1 MHEKNIAL
9 LCDEADR
16 LLQLNINLL
25 RQMID
30 EPDVLSD
37 AKNENGQLF
46 DKQKALKRIE
56 ELEGEQIKTTRRE
69 MVLAVVG
76 TMKAG
81 KSTTINAIVGQE
93 ILPNRNRPMTS
104 VPTLIRHVPGKTEP
118 VLFLKHIQ
126 PVRNLLITLQEKL
139 ATPEGQQVAQPLQQ
153 TGDTRELLKI
163 LADDAW
169 LKNEYHG
176 EDEIFT
182 GLASLNDLVRLAAAM
197 GIEFPFDEY
206 AEVQKLPVIDVAFS
220 HLVGMDACQ
229 GTLTLLDTPGPNE
242 AGQPQME
249 VMMRDQ
255 LQKASAVLAV
265 MDYTQM
271 NSKADE
277 EVRKEL
283 NAIADVSAG
292 RLFVLV
298 NKFDEKDR
306 NGDGAD
312 AVRQKVPAML
322 NSDVLPASRV
332 YPGSSRQA
340 YLANRALH
348 ELRKTGALPADEA
361 WVDDFVREAFGRMKK
376 EHICKDSELATEGA
390 TELWE
395 GSLIDKLITEVI
407 QSSHSRA
414 AALAVDSAAAK
425 LMQNAENVSEY
436 LSLRHQG
443 LQQSIQSLQVHI
455 TSLLTDIQEIEKCQ
469 NQVTGDVK
477 IAMDDIN
484 TKTRELLT
492 GVSTSLEEELNAYF
506 RSGKRREQQML
517 EEEDAEQRISQ
528 QGILGKIREQFGVSA
543 PGHHSWKRDVDP
555 DSPEIKFSDRREAL
569 ELMMQI
575 ESTVTSLHREAEAQ
589 FRPELEKIVR
599 GIETS
604 FRGTAL
610 YATENIAGR
619 INARLEDEG
628 FTVKI
633 TFPAVSQ
640 LQSRIAVKTSL
651 SALMEERTETVTRR
665 RRQSGF
671 WGKICG
677 AFGTSDWGWE
687 TYKENVS
694 RSVIN
699 INTVRKEVMSLTRA
713 YFGELQTSIEQN
725 INQPVR
731 QEIDAFF
738 CTFREKVEQLRNT
751 LIQSSEDHKRDQQ
764 AQELLTGR
772 LQALNERV
780 PELITDSKALREEL
794 EAML

>member
-25 RQMID
+25 RQMVE

-37 AKNENGQLF
+37 SKNEKRLLF

-56 ELEGEQIKTTRRE
+56 ELEGEQIKTARRE

-118 VLFLKHIQ
+118 VLHLEHIQ

-139 ATPEGQQVAQPLQQ
+139 ATPAGQQVAQTLQQ
-153 TGDTRELLKI
+153 TGDTRELLDI
-163 LADDAW
+163 LTDDGW

-176 EDEIFT
+176 EEEIFT

-197 GIEFPFDEY
+197 GSEFPFDEY
-206 AEVQKLPVIDVAFS
+206 AEVQKLPVIDVEFS
-220 HLVGMDACQ
+220 HLVGMDECQ

-283 NAIADVSAG
+283 NAIADVSVG

-312 AVRQKVPAML
+312 AVCQKVPAML

-348 ELRKTGALPADEA
+348 ELRKNGTLPVDEA

-376 EHICKDSELATEGA
+376 DYVCKDSELATEGA
-390 TELWE
+390 TDLWE
-395 GSLIDKLITEVI
+395 GSLIDQLITEVI
-407 QSSHSRA
+407 LSSHSRA

-425 LMQNAENVSEY
+425 LMQNAENISEY

-443 LQQSIQSLQVHI
+443 LMQSIQSLQAHI
-455 TSLLTDIQEIEKCQ
+455 TSLLEDIREIADCQE
-469 NQVTGDVK
+469 QVTADVRM
-477 IAMDDIN
+477 AMEEIDAR
-484 TKTRELLT
+484 TRELLT
-492 GVSTSLEEELNAYF
+492 GVCTSLEEELNDYF
-506 RSGKRREQQML
+506 RSGKRKEQQML
-517 EEEDAEQRISQ
+517 EEENSAQP
-528 QGILGKIREQFGVSA
+528 RERNAFAFFLDIFGT
-543 PGHHSWKRDVDP
+543 GNQHDRMRDFDP

-569 ELMMQI
+569 ELMTQI

-589 FRPELEKIVR
+589 FRPELEKIVS
-599 GIETS
+599 GIETG

-619 INARLEDEG
+619 INTRLEDEG

-633 TFPAVSQ
+633 SFPAVSQ
-640 LQSRIAVKTSL
+640 LQTRLAVKTNL

-665 RRQSGF
+665 RRQSGL

-687 TYKENVS
+687 TYKEDVS
-694 RSVIN
+694 RSIIN

-713 YFGELQTSIEQN
+713 YFGELQASIEQD

-738 CTFREKVEQLRNT
+738 CAFREKVEQLRNT

-764 AQELLTGR
+764 AQERLTRR

-794 EAML
+794 ETML

>member
-1 MHEKNIAL
+1 L
-9 LCDEADR
+9 D
-16 LLQLNINLL
+16 
-25 RQMID
+25 
-30 EPDVLSD
+30 
-37 AKNENGQLF
+37 
-46 DKQKALKRIE
+46 
-56 ELEGEQIKTTRRE
+56 
-69 MVLAVVG
+69 
-76 TMKAG
+76 
-81 KSTTINAIVGQE
+81 
-93 ILPNRNRPMTS
+93 ILT
-104 VPTLIRHVPGKTEP
+104 
-118 VLFLKHIQ
+118 
-126 PVRNLLITLQEKL
+126 
-139 ATPEGQQVAQPLQQ
+139 
-153 TGDTRELLKI
+153 
-163 LADDAW
+163 DDGW

-176 EDEIFT
+176 EEEIFT

-197 GIEFPFDEY
+197 GSDFPFDEY
-206 AEVQKLPVIDVAFS
+206 AEVQKLPVIDVEFS

-277 EVRKEL
+277 DVRKEL

-348 ELRKTGALPADEA
+348 ELRKNGTLPVDEA

-376 EHICKDSELATEGA
+376 DYVCKDSELATEGA
-390 TELWE
+390 TDLWE
-395 GSLIDKLITEVI
+395 GSLIDQLITEVI

-443 LQQSIQSLQVHI
+443 LQQSIQSLQAHI
-455 TSLLTDIQEIEKCQ
+455 TSLLADIQEIEECQ
-469 NQVTGDVK
+469 NQVTGDVRM
-477 IAMDDIN
+477 AMEDIN
-484 TKTRELLT
+484 TKTGELLT
-492 GVSTSLEEELNAYF
+492 KVCASLEEELNDYF
-506 RSGKRREQQML
+506 RSGKRKEQQML
-517 EEEDAEQRISQ
+517 EEENSAQP
-528 QGILGKIREQFGVSA
+528 RERNAFAFFHDIFGT
-543 PGHHSWKRDVDP
+543 GNQHDRMRDFDP
-555 DSPEIKFSDRREAL
+555 DSPEIKFSDRRAAL
-569 ELMMQI
+569 ELMTQI

-599 GIETS
+599 GIETG

-610 YATENIAGR
+610 YATEKIAGR

-633 TFPAVSQ
+633 SFPAVSQ
-640 LQSRIAVKTSL
+640 LQTRLAVQTNL

-665 RRQSGF
+665 RRQDGV
-671 WGKICG
+671 WGTLCRW
-677 AFGTSDWGWE
+677 ANTSDWGW
-687 TYKENVS
+687 KEYSVDVS

-699 INTVRKEVMSLTRA
+699 MNKVRKEVMSLTRA
-713 YFGELQTSIEQN
+713 YFGELQASIEQN

-731 QEIDAFF
+731 QEIDDFF

-764 AQELLTGR
+764 AQEHLTER

-794 EAML
+794 ETML

>member
-25 RQMID
+25 RQMVD
-30 EPDVLSD
+30 EPDVLLD
-37 AKNENGQLF
+37 GKNENGLLF
-46 DKQKALKRIE
+46 DKRKALKRIE
-56 ELEGEQIKTTRRE
+56 ELEGEQIKTARRE

-81 KSTTINAIVGQE
+81 KSTTINAIVGKE

-118 VLFLKHIQ
+118 LLHLEHIQ
-126 PVRNLLITLQEKL
+126 PVCNLLITLKEKI
-139 ATPEGQQVAQPLQQ
+139 ATSEGQQVAQTLQQ
-153 TGDTRELLKI
+153 TGDTRELLDI
-163 LADDAW
+163 LADDSW

-176 EDEIFT
+176 EEEIFT
-182 GLASLNDLVRLAAAM
+182 GLESLNDLVRLAAAM
-197 GIEFPFDEY
+197 GSEFPFDEY
-206 AEVQKLPVIDVAFS
+206 AEVQKLPVIDVEFS
-220 HLVGMDACQ
+220 HLVGMDECQ

-265 MDYTQM
+265 MDYTQL

-322 NSDVLPASRV
+322 NSDVLHASRV

-348 ELRKTGALPADEA
+348 ELRKNGALPVDEA
-361 WVDDFVREAFGRMKK
+361 WVNDFVREAFGPMV
-376 EHICKDSELATEGA
+376 EEGDWKDSSKVNKKAEK
-390 TELWE
+390 LWNI
-395 GSLIDKLITEVI
+395 SLIDQLITEVI
-407 QSSHSRA
+407 LSSHSRA

-443 LQQSIQSLQVHI
+443 LQQSIQSLQAHI
-455 TSLLTDIQEIEKCQ
+455 TSLLADIQEIEECQ
-469 NQVTGDVK
+469 NQVTGDVRM
-477 IAMDDIN
+477 AMEDIN
-484 TKTRELLT
+484 TKTGELLT
-492 GVSTSLEEELNAYF
+492 KVCASLEEELNDYF
-506 RSGKRREQQML
+506 RSGKRKEQQML
-517 EEEDAEQRISQ
+517 EEENSAQP
-528 QGILGKIREQFGVSA
+528 RERNAFAFFHDIFGT
-543 PGHHSWKRDVDP
+543 GNQHDRMRDFDP
-555 DSPEIKFSDRREAL
+555 DSPEIKFSDRRAAL
-569 ELMMQI
+569 ELMTQI

-599 GIETS
+599 GIETG

-610 YATENIAGR
+610 YATEKIAGR

-633 TFPAVSQ
+633 SFPAVSQ
-640 LQSRIAVKTSL
+640 LQTRLAVKTNL

-665 RRQSGF
+665 RRQEGV
-671 WGKICG
+671 WGTLCRW
-677 AFGTSDWGWE
+677 ANTSDWGW
-687 TYKENVS
+687 KEYSVDVS

-699 INTVRKEVMSLTRA
+699 MNKVRKEVMSLTRA
-713 YFGELQTSIEQN
+713 YFGVLQASIEQN

-731 QEIDAFF
+731 QEIDDFF

-764 AQELLTGR
+764 AQEQLTER

-794 EAML
+794 ETLL

>member
-1 MHEKNIAL
+1 MHEKNITL

-25 RQMID
+25 RQMVD

-37 AKNENGQLF
+37 SKNENRLLF

-56 ELEGEQIKTTRRE
+56 ELEGEQIKTARRE

-118 VLFLKHIQ
+118 VLHLEHIQ
-126 PVRNLLITLQEKL
+126 PVRNLLSTLQQKL
-139 ATPEGQQVAQPLQQ
+139 DTPAGQQVAQTLQQ
-153 TGDTRELLKI
+153 TGDTCELLDI
-163 LADDAW
+163 LANDGW

-176 EDEIFT
+176 EEEIFT

-197 GIEFPFDEY
+197 GSEFPFDEY
-206 AEVQKLPVIDVAFS
+206 AEVQKLPVIDVEFS
-220 HLVGMDACQ
+220 HLVWMDACQ

-277 EVRKEL
+277 DVRKEL

-348 ELRKTGALPADEA
+348 ELRKNGTLPVDEA

-376 EHICKDSELATEGA
+376 EYVCKDSEMATEGA
-390 TELWE
+390 TDLWE
-395 GSLIDKLITEVI
+395 GSLIDQLITEVI

-443 LQQSIQSLQVHI
+443 LQQSIQSLQSHI
-455 TSLLTDIQEIEKCQ
+455 TSLLADIREIADCQE
-469 NQVTGDVK
+469 QVTADVRM
-477 IAMDDIN
+477 AMEEIDAR
-484 TKTRELLT
+484 TRELLT
-492 GVSTSLEEELNAYF
+492 GVCTSLEEELNDYF
-506 RSGKRREQQML
+506 RSGKRKEQQML
-517 EEEDAEQRISQ
+517 EEENSAQP
-528 QGILGKIREQFGVSA
+528 RERNAFAFFHDIFGT
-543 PGHHSWKRDVDP
+543 GNQHDRMRDFDP

-569 ELMMQI
+569 ELMTQI

-599 GIETS
+599 GIETG

-633 TFPAVSQ
+633 SFPAVSQ
-640 LQSRIAVKTSL
+640 LQTRLAVKTNL

-665 RRQSGF
+665 CRQDGV
-671 WGKICG
+671 WGTLCRW
-677 AFGTSDWGWE
+677 ANTSDWGW
-687 TYKENVS
+687 KEYSVDVN

-699 INTVRKEVMSLTRA
+699 INKVREEVMSLTRA
-713 YFGELQTSIEQN
+713 YFGELQASIEQD

-764 AQELLTGR
+764 AQERLTGR

-794 EAML
+794 ETML

>member
-25 RQMID
+25 RQMVD
-30 EPDVLSD
+30 EPDVLLD
-37 AKNENGQLF
+37 GKNENGQLF

-56 ELEGEQIKTTRRE
+56 ELEGEQIKTARRE

-118 VLFLKHIQ
+118 VLHLEHIQ
-126 PVRNLLITLQEKL
+126 PVRNLLIRLQEKL
-139 ATPEGQQVAQPLQQ
+139 ATPTGQQVVQPLQQ
-153 TGDTRELLKI
+153 TGDTRELLDI
-163 LADDAW
+163 LADDVW
-169 LKNEYHG
+169 LQNEYHG

-197 GIEFPFDEY
+197 GTEFPFDEY
-206 AEVQKLPVIDVAFS
+206 AEVQKLPVIDVEFS

-265 MDYTQM
+265 MDYTQL

-283 NAIADVSAG
+283 NAIADISAG

-306 NGDGAD
+306 NSDGAD
-312 AVRQKVPAML
+312 AVRQKVSAML

-348 ELRKTGALPADEA
+348 ELRKNGALPVDEA
-361 WVDDFVREAFGRMKK
+361 WVDDFIREAFGPMV
-376 EHICKDSELATEGA
+376 EEGDWKDSTKVNKKAEK
-390 TELWE
+390 LWNI
-395 GSLIDKLITEVI
+395 SLIDQLITEVI

-443 LQQSIQSLQVHI
+443 LQQSIQSLQAHI
-455 TSLLTDIQEIEKCQ
+455 TSLLADIQEIEECQ
-469 NQVTGDVK
+469 NQVTGDVRM
-477 IAMDDIN
+477 AMEDIN
-484 TKTRELLT
+484 TKTGELLT
-492 GVSTSLEEELNAYF
+492 KVCASLEEELNDYF
-506 RSGKRREQQML
+506 RSGKRKEQQML
-517 EEEDAEQRISQ
+517 EEENSAQP
-528 QGILGKIREQFGVSA
+528 RERNAFAFFHDIFGT
-543 PGHHSWKRDVDP
+543 GNQHDRMRDFDP
-555 DSPEIKFSDRREAL
+555 DSPEIKFSDRRAAL
-569 ELMMQI
+569 ELMTQI

-589 FRPELEKIVR
+589 FRPELEKIVS
-599 GIETS
+599 GIETG

-633 TFPAVSQ
+633 SFPAVSQ
-640 LQSRIAVKTSL
+640 LQTRLAVKINL

-665 RRQSGF
+665 RRQDGV
-671 WGKICG
+671 WGTLCRW
-677 AFGTSDWGWE
+677 ANTSDWGW
-687 TYKENVS
+687 KEYSVDVS

-699 INTVRKEVMSLTRA
+699 MNKVRKEVMSLTRA
-713 YFGELQTSIEQN
+713 YFGELQASIEQN

-731 QEIDAFF
+731 QEIDDFF

-764 AQELLTGR
+764 AQEHLTER

-794 EAML
+794 ETLL

>member
-25 RQMID
+25 RQMVD

-37 AKNENGQLF
+37 SKNENRLLF

-56 ELEGEQIKTTRRE
+56 ELEGEQIKTARRE

-118 VLFLKHIQ
+118 VLHLEHIQ
-126 PVRNLLITLQEKL
+126 PVRNLLSTLKQKL
-139 ATPEGQQVAQPLQQ
+139 DTPAGQQVAQTLQQ
-153 TGDTRELLKI
+153 TGDTCELLDI
-163 LADDAW
+163 LANDGW

-176 EDEIFT
+176 EEEIFT

-197 GIEFPFDEY
+197 GSEFPFDEY
-206 AEVQKLPVIDVAFS
+206 AEVQKLPVIDVEFS
-220 HLVGMDACQ
+220 HLVGMDPCQ

-277 EVRKEL
+277 DVRKEL

-348 ELRKTGALPADEA
+348 ELRKNRTLPVDEA

-376 EHICKDSELATEGA
+376 EYVCKDSEMATEGA
-390 TELWE
+390 TDLWE
-395 GSLIDKLITEVI
+395 GSLIDQLITEVI

-443 LQQSIQSLQVHI
+443 LQQSIQSLQSHI
-455 TSLLTDIQEIEKCQ
+455 TSLLADIREIADCQE
-469 NQVTGDVK
+469 QVTADVRM
-477 IAMDDIN
+477 AMEEIDAR
-484 TKTRELLT
+484 TRELLT
-492 GVSTSLEEELNAYF
+492 GVCTSLEEELNDYF
-506 RSGKRREQQML
+506 RSGKRKEQQML
-517 EEEDAEQRISQ
+517 EEENSAQP
-528 QGILGKIREQFGVSA
+528 RERNAFAFFHDIFGT
-543 PGHHSWKRDVDP
+543 GNQHDRMRDFDP

-569 ELMMQI
+569 ELMTQI

-589 FRPELEKIVR
+589 FRPELEKIVK
-599 GIETS
+599 GIETG

-610 YATENIAGR
+610 YAAEKIAGR

-633 TFPAVSQ
+633 TFPVVSQ
-640 LQSRIAVKTSL
+640 LQTRLAMKTNL
-651 SALMEERTETVTRR
+651 STLLEERPEKITRH
-665 RRQSGF
+665 RRQSGL
-671 WGKICG
+671 WGKVCG
-677 AFGTSDWGWE
+677 WLGTSDWGWE
-687 TYKENVS
+687 EYVDIVH

-699 INTVRKEVMSLTRA
+699 MNTVREEVMSLTRA

-738 CTFREKVEQLRNT
+738 CAFREKVEQLRNT

-764 AQELLTGR
+764 AQERLTGR

-780 PELITDSKALREEL
+780 PELITDSKALKEEL
-794 EAML
+794 ETLL

>member
-1 MHEKNIAL
+1 
-9 LCDEADR
+9 
-16 LLQLNINLL
+16 
-25 RQMID
+25 
-30 EPDVLSD
+30 
-37 AKNENGQLF
+37 
-46 DKQKALKRIE
+46 
-56 ELEGEQIKTTRRE
+56 
-69 MVLAVVG
+69 
-76 TMKAG
+76 
-81 KSTTINAIVGQE
+81 
-93 ILPNRNRPMTS
+93 
-104 VPTLIRHVPGKTEP
+104 
-118 VLFLKHIQ
+118 
-126 PVRNLLITLQEKL
+126 
-139 ATPEGQQVAQPLQQ
+139 
-153 TGDTRELLKI
+153 
-163 LADDAW
+163 
-169 LKNEYHG
+169 
-176 EDEIFT
+176 
-182 GLASLNDLVRLAAAM
+182 
-197 GIEFPFDEY
+197 
-206 AEVQKLPVIDVAFS
+206 
-220 HLVGMDACQ
+220 
-229 GTLTLLDTPGPNE
+229 E

-277 EVRKEL
+277 DVRKEL

-348 ELRKTGALPADEA
+348 ELRKNGTLPVDEA

-376 EHICKDSELATEGA
+376 DYVCKDSELATEGA
-390 TELWE
+390 TDLWE
-395 GSLIDKLITEVI
+395 GSLIDQLITEVI

-443 LQQSIQSLQVHI
+443 LQQSIQSLQAHI
-455 TSLLTDIQEIEKCQ
+455 TSLLADIQEIEECQ
-469 NQVTGDVK
+469 NQVTGDVRM
-477 IAMDDIN
+477 AMEDIN
-484 TKTRELLT
+484 TKTGELLT
-492 GVSTSLEEELNAYF
+492 KVCASLEEELNDYF
-506 RSGKRREQQML
+506 RSGKRKEQQML
-517 EEEDAEQRISQ
+517 EEENSAQP
-528 QGILGKIREQFGVSA
+528 RERNAFAFFHDIFGT
-543 PGHHSWKRDVDP
+543 GNQHDRMRDFDP
-555 DSPEIKFSDRREAL
+555 DSPEIKFSDRRAAL
-569 ELMMQI
+569 ELMTQI

-599 GIETS
+599 GIETG

-610 YATENIAGR
+610 YATEKIAGR

-633 TFPAVSQ
+633 SFPAVSQ
-640 LQSRIAVKTSL
+640 LQTRLAVQTNL

-665 RRQSGF
+665 RRQDGV
-671 WGKICG
+671 WGTLCRW
-677 AFGTSDWGWE
+677 ANTSDWGW
-687 TYKENVS
+687 KEYSVDVS

-699 INTVRKEVMSLTRA
+699 MNKVRKEVMSLTRA
-713 YFGELQTSIEQN
+713 YFGELQASIEQN

-731 QEIDAFF
+731 QEIDDFF

-764 AQELLTGR
+764 AQEHLTER

-780 PELITDSKALREEL
+780 PELITDSKA
-794 EAML
+794 

>member
-1 MHEKNIAL
+1 
-9 LCDEADR
+9 
-16 LLQLNINLL
+16 
-25 RQMID
+25 
-30 EPDVLSD
+30 SD
-37 AKNENGQLF
+37 SKNEKRLLF

-56 ELEGEQIKTTRRE
+56 ELEGEQIKTARRE

-118 VLFLKHIQ
+118 VLHLEHIQ

-139 ATPEGQQVAQPLQQ
+139 ATPAGQQVAQTLQQ
-153 TGDTRELLKI
+153 TGDTRELLDI
-163 LADDAW
+163 LTDDGW

-176 EDEIFT
+176 EEEIFT

-197 GIEFPFDEY
+197 GSEFPFDEY
-206 AEVQKLPVIDVAFS
+206 AEVQKLPVIDVEFS
-220 HLVGMDACQ
+220 HLVGMDECQ

-283 NAIADVSAG
+283 NAIADVSVG

-312 AVRQKVPAML
+312 AVCQKVPAML

-348 ELRKTGALPADEA
+348 ELRKNGTLPVDEA

-376 EHICKDSELATEGA
+376 DYVCKDSELATEGA
-390 TELWE
+390 TDLWE
-395 GSLIDKLITEVI
+395 GSLIDQLITEVI
-407 QSSHSRA
+407 LSSHSRA

-425 LMQNAENVSEY
+425 LMQNAENISEY

-443 LQQSIQSLQVHI
+443 LMQSIQSLQAHI
-455 TSLLTDIQEIEKCQ
+455 TSLLEDIREIADCQE
-469 NQVTGDVK
+469 QVTADVRM
-477 IAMDDIN
+477 AMEEIDAR
-484 TKTRELLT
+484 TRELLT
-492 GVSTSLEEELNAYF
+492 GVCTSLEEELNDYF
-506 RSGKRREQQML
+506 RSGKRKEQQML
-517 EEEDAEQRISQ
+517 EEENSAQP
-528 QGILGKIREQFGVSA
+528 RERNAFAFFLDIFGT
-543 PGHHSWKRDVDP
+543 GNQHDRMRDFDP

-569 ELMMQI
+569 ELMTQI

-589 FRPELEKIVR
+589 FRPELEKIVS
-599 GIETS
+599 GIETG

-619 INARLEDEG
+619 INTRLEDEG

-633 TFPAVSQ
+633 SFPAVSQ
-640 LQSRIAVKTSL
+640 LQTRLAVKTNL

-665 RRQSGF
+665 RRQSGL

-687 TYKENVS
+687 TYKEDVS

-713 YFGELQTSIEQN
+713 YFGELQASIEQD

-738 CTFREKVEQLRNT
+738 CAFREKVEQLRNT

-764 AQELLTGR
+764 AQERLTRR

-794 EAML
+794 ETML

>member
-25 RQMID
+25 RQMVD

-37 AKNENGQLF
+37 SKNENGLLF

-56 ELEGEQIKTTRRE
+56 ELEGEQIKTARRE

-118 VLFLKHIQ
+118 VLHLEHTQ

-139 ATPEGQQVAQPLQQ
+139 ATPAGQQVAQTLQQ
-153 TGDTRELLKI
+153 TGDTRELLDI
-163 LADDAW
+163 LTDDGW

-176 EDEIFT
+176 EEEIFT

-197 GIEFPFDEY
+197 GSDFPFDEY
-206 AEVQKLPVIDVAFS
+206 AEVQKLPVIDVEFS

-277 EVRKEL
+277 DVRKEL

-348 ELRKTGALPADEA
+348 ELRKNGTLPVDEA

-376 EHICKDSELATEGA
+376 DYVCKDSELATEGA
-390 TELWE
+390 TDLWE
-395 GSLIDKLITEVI
+395 GSLIDQLITEVI

-443 LQQSIQSLQVHI
+443 LQQSIQSLQAHI
-455 TSLLTDIQEIEKCQ
+455 TSLLADIQEIEECQ
-469 NQVTGDVK
+469 NQVTGDVRM
-477 IAMDDIN
+477 AMEDIN
-484 TKTRELLT
+484 TKTGELLT
-492 GVSTSLEEELNAYF
+492 KVCASLEEVLNDYF
-506 RSGKRREQQML
+506 RSGKRKEQQML
-517 EEEDAEQRISQ
+517 EEENSAQP
-528 QGILGKIREQFGVSA
+528 RERNAFAFFHDIFGT
-543 PGHHSWKRDVDP
+543 GNQHDRMRDFDP
-555 DSPEIKFSDRREAL
+555 DSPEIKFSDRRAAL
-569 ELMMQI
+569 ELMTQI

-599 GIETS
+599 GIETG

-610 YATENIAGR
+610 YATEKIAGR

-633 TFPAVSQ
+633 SFPAVSQ
-640 LQSRIAVKTSL
+640 LQTRLAVQTNL

-665 RRQSGF
+665 RRQDGV
-671 WGKICG
+671 WGTLCRW
-677 AFGTSDWGWE
+677 ANTSDWGW
-687 TYKENVS
+687 KEYSVDVS

-699 INTVRKEVMSLTRA
+699 MNKVRKEVMSLTRA
-713 YFGELQTSIEQN
+713 YFGELQASIEQN

-731 QEIDAFF
+731 QEIDDFF

-764 AQELLTGR
+764 AQEHLTER

-794 EAML
+794 ETML

>member
-25 RQMID
+25 RQMVD
-30 EPDVLSD
+30 EPDVLLD
-37 AKNENGQLF
+37 GKNKNGQLF

-56 ELEGEQIKTTRRE
+56 ELEGEQIKTARRE

-76 TMKAG
+76 TMQAG

-118 VLFLKHIQ
+118 VLHLEHIQ
-126 PVRNLLITLQEKL
+126 PVRNLLIRLQEKL
-139 ATPEGQQVAQPLQQ
+139 ATPAGQQVVQTLQQ
-153 TGDTRELLKI
+153 TGDTRELLDI
-163 LADDAW
+163 LADDVW
-169 LKNEYHG
+169 LQNEYHG

-197 GIEFPFDEY
+197 GTEFPFDEY
-206 AEVQKLPVIDVAFS
+206 AEVQKLPVIDVEFS

-249 VMMRDQ
+249 VMMQDQ

-265 MDYTQM
+265 MDYTQL

-312 AVRQKVPAML
+312 AVRQKVSAML

-348 ELRKTGALPADEA
+348 ELRKNGALPVDEA
-361 WVDDFVREAFGRMKK
+361 WVDDFIREAFGPMV
-376 EHICKDSELATEGA
+376 EEGDWKDSTKVNKKAEK
-390 TELWE
+390 LWNI
-395 GSLIDKLITEVI
+395 SLIDQLITEVI

-443 LQQSIQSLQVHI
+443 LQQSIQSLQAHI
-455 TSLLTDIQEIEKCQ
+455 TSLLADIQEIEECQ
-469 NQVTGDVK
+469 NEVTGDVRM
-477 IAMDDIN
+477 AMEDIN
-484 TKTRELLT
+484 TKTGELLT
-492 GVSTSLEEELNAYF
+492 KVCASLEEELNDYF
-506 RSGKRREQQML
+506 RSGKRKEQQML
-517 EEEDAEQRISQ
+517 EEENSAQP
-528 QGILGKIREQFGVSA
+528 RERNAFAFFHDIFGT
-543 PGHHSWKRDVDP
+543 GNQHDRMRDFDP
-555 DSPEIKFSDRREAL
+555 DSPEIKFSDRRAAL
-569 ELMMQI
+569 ELMTQI

-599 GIETS
+599 GIETG

-610 YATENIAGR
+610 YATEKIAGR

-633 TFPAVSQ
+633 SFPAISQ
-640 LQSRIAVKTSL
+640 LQTRLAVKTNL

-665 RRQSGF
+665 RRQDGV
-671 WGKICG
+671 WGTLCRW
-677 AFGTSDWGWE
+677 ANTSDWGW
-687 TYKENVS
+687 KEYSVDVS

-699 INTVRKEVMSLTRA
+699 MNKVRKEVMSLTRA
-713 YFGELQTSIEQN
+713 YFGELQASIEQN

-731 QEIDAFF
+731 QEIDDFF

-764 AQELLTGR
+764 AQEHLTER

-794 EAML
+794 ETLL

>member
-25 RQMID
+25 RQMVD

-37 AKNENGQLF
+37 SKNENRLLF

-56 ELEGEQIKTTRRE
+56 ELEGEQIKTARRE

-118 VLFLKHIQ
+118 VLHLEHIQ

-139 ATPEGQQVAQPLQQ
+139 ATPAGQQVAQTLQQ
-153 TGDTRELLKI
+153 TGDTRELLDI
-163 LADDAW
+163 LTDDGW

-176 EDEIFT
+176 EEEIFT

-197 GIEFPFDEY
+197 GTEFPFDEY
-206 AEVQKLPVIDVAFS
+206 AEVQKLPVIDVEFS

-277 EVRKEL
+277 DVRKEL

-348 ELRKTGALPADEA
+348 ELRKNRTLPVDEA

-376 EHICKDSELATEGA
+376 EYVCKDSEMATEGA
-390 TELWE
+390 TDLWE
-395 GSLIDKLITEVI
+395 GSLIDQLITEVI

-443 LQQSIQSLQVHI
+443 LQQSIQSLQSHI
-455 TSLLTDIQEIEKCQ
+455 TSLLADIREIADCQE
-469 NQVTGDVK
+469 QVTADVRM
-477 IAMDDIN
+477 AMEEIDAR
-484 TKTRELLT
+484 TRELLT
-492 GVSTSLEEELNAYF
+492 GVCTSLEEELNDYF
-506 RSGKRREQQML
+506 RSGKRKEQQML
-517 EEEDAEQRISQ
+517 EEENSAQP
-528 QGILGKIREQFGVSA
+528 RERNAFAFFHDIFGT
-543 PGHHSWKRDVDP
+543 GNQHDRMRDFDP

-569 ELMMQI
+569 ELMTQI

-599 GIETS
+599 GIETG

-633 TFPAVSQ
+633 SFPAVSQ
-640 LQSRIAVKTSL
+640 LQTRLAVKTNL

-665 RRQSGF
+665 CRQDGV
-671 WGKICG
+671 WGTLCRW
-677 AFGTSDWGWE
+677 ANTSDWGW
-687 TYKENVS
+687 KEYSVDVS

-699 INTVRKEVMSLTRA
+699 INKVREEVMSLTRA
-713 YFGELQTSIEQN
+713 YFGELQASIEQD

-764 AQELLTGR
+764 AQERLTGR

-794 EAML
+794 ETML

>member
-25 RQMID
+25 RQMVD

-37 AKNENGQLF
+37 SKNENGLLF

-56 ELEGEQIKTTRRE
+56 ELEGEQIKTARRE

-118 VLFLKHIQ
+118 VLHLEHTQ

-139 ATPEGQQVAQPLQQ
+139 ATPAGQQVAQTLQQ
-153 TGDTRELLKI
+153 TGDTRELLDI
-163 LADDAW
+163 LTDDGW

-176 EDEIFT
+176 EEEIFT

-197 GIEFPFDEY
+197 GSDFPFDEY
-206 AEVQKLPVIDVAFS
+206 AEVQKLPVIDVEFS

-242 AGQPQME
+242 AGQPQMG

-277 EVRKEL
+277 DVRKEL

-348 ELRKTGALPADEA
+348 ELRKNGTLPVDEA

-376 EHICKDSELATEGA
+376 DYVCKDSELATEGA
-390 TELWE
+390 TDLWE
-395 GSLIDKLITEVI
+395 GSLIDQLITEVI
-407 QSSHSRA
+407 QSTHSRA

-443 LQQSIQSLQVHI
+443 LQQSIQSLQAHI
-455 TSLLTDIQEIEKCQ
+455 TSLLADIQEIEECQ
-469 NQVTGDVK
+469 NQVTGDVRM
-477 IAMDDIN
+477 AMEDIN
-484 TKTRELLT
+484 TKTGELLT
-492 GVSTSLEEELNAYF
+492 KVCASLEEELNDYF
-506 RSGKRREQQML
+506 RSGKRKEQQML
-517 EEEDAEQRISQ
+517 EEENSAQP
-528 QGILGKIREQFGVSA
+528 RERNAFAFFHDIFGT
-543 PGHHSWKRDVDP
+543 GNQHDRMRDFDP
-555 DSPEIKFSDRREAL
+555 DSPEIKFSDRRAAL
-569 ELMMQI
+569 ELMTQI

-599 GIETS
+599 GIETG

-610 YATENIAGR
+610 YATEKIAGR

-633 TFPAVSQ
+633 SFPAVSQ
-640 LQSRIAVKTSL
+640 LQTRLAVQTNL

-665 RRQSGF
+665 RRQDGV
-671 WGKICG
+671 WGTLCRW
-677 AFGTSDWGWE
+677 ANTSDWGW
-687 TYKENVS
+687 KEYSVDVS

-699 INTVRKEVMSLTRA
+699 MNKVRKEVMSLTRA
-713 YFGELQTSIEQN
+713 YFGELQASIEQN

-731 QEIDAFF
+731 QEIDDFF

-764 AQELLTGR
+764 AQEHLTER

-794 EAML
+794 ETML

>member
-25 RQMID
+25 RQMVD

-37 AKNENGQLF
+37 SKNENRLLF

-56 ELEGEQIKTTRRE
+56 ELEGEQIKTARRE

-118 VLFLKHIQ
+118 VLHLEHIQ

-139 ATPEGQQVAQPLQQ
+139 ATPAGQQVAQSLQQ
-153 TGDTRELLKI
+153 TGDTRELLDI
-163 LADDAW
+163 LADDVW

-197 GIEFPFDEY
+197 GSEFPFDEY
-206 AEVQKLPVIDVAFS
+206 AEVQKLPVIDVEFS

-277 EVRKEL
+277 DVRKEL

-348 ELRKTGALPADEA
+348 ELRKNGTLPVDEA

-376 EHICKDSELATEGA
+376 DYVCKDSELATEGA
-390 TELWE
+390 TDLWE
-395 GSLIDKLITEVI
+395 GSLIDQLITEVI
-407 QSSHSRA
+407 LSSHSRA

-443 LQQSIQSLQVHI
+443 LQQSIQSLQAHI
-455 TSLLTDIQEIEKCQ
+455 TSLLADIREIADCQE
-469 NQVTGDVK
+469 QVTTDVRM
-477 IAMDDIN
+477 AMEEIDA
-484 TKTRELLT
+484 KTRELLT
-492 GVSTSLEEELNAYF
+492 GVCTSLEEELNDYF
-506 RSGKRREQQML
+506 RSGKRKEQQML
-517 EEEDAEQRISQ
+517 EEENSAQP
-528 QGILGKIREQFGVSA
+528 RERNAFAFFHDIFGT
-543 PGHHSWKRDVDP
+543 GNQHDRMRDFDP
-555 DSPEIKFSDRREAL
+555 DSPEIKFSDRRAAL
-569 ELMMQI
+569 ELMTQI

-599 GIETS
+599 GIETG

-610 YATENIAGR
+610 YATEKIAGR

-633 TFPAVSQ
+633 SFPAVSQ
-640 LQSRIAVKTSL
+640 LQSRLAVKTNL

-665 RRQSGF
+665 RRQDGV
-671 WGKICG
+671 WGTLCRW
-677 AFGTSDWGWE
+677 ANTSDWGW
-687 TYKENVS
+687 KEYSVDVS
-694 RSVIN
+694 CSVIN
-699 INTVRKEVMSLTRA
+699 MNKVRKEVMLLTRA
-713 YFGELQTSIEQN
+713 YFGELQASIEQN

-731 QEIDAFF
+731 QEIDDFF

-764 AQELLTGR
+764 AQEHLTER

-794 EAML
+794 ETLL

>member
-25 RQMID
+25 RQMVE

-37 AKNENGQLF
+37 SKNEKRLLF

-56 ELEGEQIKTTRRE
+56 ELEGEQIKTARRE

-118 VLFLKHIQ
+118 VLHLEHIQ

-139 ATPEGQQVAQPLQQ
+139 ATPAGQQVAQTLQQ
-153 TGDTRELLKI
+153 TGDTRELLDI
-163 LADDAW
+163 LTDDGW

-176 EDEIFT
+176 EEEIFT

-197 GIEFPFDEY
+197 GSEFPFDEY
-206 AEVQKLPVIDVAFS
+206 AEVQKLPVIDVEFS
-220 HLVGMDACQ
+220 HLVGMDECQ

-283 NAIADVSAG
+283 NAIADVSVG

-312 AVRQKVPAML
+312 AVCQKVPAML

-348 ELRKTGALPADEA
+348 ELRKNGTLPVDEA

-376 EHICKDSELATEGA
+376 DYVCKDSELATEGA
-390 TELWE
+390 TDLWE
-395 GSLIDKLITEVI
+395 GSLIDQLITEVI
-407 QSSHSRA
+407 LSSHSRA

-425 LMQNAENVSEY
+425 LMQNAENISEY

-443 LQQSIQSLQVHI
+443 LMQSIQSLQAHI
-455 TSLLTDIQEIEKCQ
+455 TSLLEDIREIADCQE
-469 NQVTGDVK
+469 QVTADVRM
-477 IAMDDIN
+477 AMEEIDAR
-484 TKTRELLT
+484 TRELLT
-492 GVSTSLEEELNAYF
+492 GVCTSLEEELNDYF
-506 RSGKRREQQML
+506 RSGKRKEQQML
-517 EEEDAEQRISQ
+517 EEENSAQP
-528 QGILGKIREQFGVSA
+528 RERNAFAFFLDIFGT
-543 PGHHSWKRDVDP
+543 GNQHDRMRDFDP

-569 ELMMQI
+569 ELMTQI

-589 FRPELEKIVR
+589 FRPELEKIVS
-599 GIETS
+599 GIETG

-619 INARLEDEG
+619 INTSLEDEG

-633 TFPAVSQ
+633 SFPAVSQ
-640 LQSRIAVKTSL
+640 LQTRLAVKTNL

-665 RRQSGF
+665 RRQSGL

-687 TYKENVS
+687 TYKEDVS

-713 YFGELQTSIEQN
+713 YFGELQASIEQD

-738 CTFREKVEQLRNT
+738 CAFREKVEQLRNT

-764 AQELLTGR
+764 AQERLTRR

-794 EAML
+794 ETML

>member
-25 RQMID
+25 RQMVE

-37 AKNENGQLF
+37 SKNENRLLF

-56 ELEGEQIKTTRRE
+56 ELEGEQIKTARRE

-118 VLFLKHIQ
+118 VLHLEHIQ
-126 PVRNLLITLQEKL
+126 PVRNLLSTLQQKL
-139 ATPEGQQVAQPLQQ
+139 DTPAGQQVAQTLQQ
-153 TGDTRELLKI
+153 TGDTCELLDI
-163 LADDAW
+163 LANDGW

-197 GIEFPFDEY
+197 GSEFPFDEY
-206 AEVQKLPVIDVAFS
+206 AEVQKLPVIDVEFS

-277 EVRKEL
+277 DVRKEL

-348 ELRKTGALPADEA
+348 ELRKNRTLPVDEA

-376 EHICKDSELATEGA
+376 EYVCKDSEMATEGA
-390 TELWE
+390 TDLWE
-395 GSLIDKLITEVI
+395 GSLIDQLITEVI

-443 LQQSIQSLQVHI
+443 LQQSIQSLQSHI
-455 TSLLTDIQEIEKCQ
+455 TSLLADIREIADCQE
-469 NQVTGDVK
+469 QVTADVRM
-477 IAMDDIN
+477 AMEEIDAR
-484 TKTRELLT
+484 TRELLT
-492 GVSTSLEEELNAYF
+492 GVCTSLEEELNDYF
-506 RSGKRREQQML
+506 RGGKRKEQQML
-517 EEEDAEQRISQ
+517 EEENSAQP
-528 QGILGKIREQFGVSA
+528 RERNAFAFFHDIFGT
-543 PGHHSWKRDVDP
+543 GNQHDRMRDFDP

-569 ELMMQI
+569 ELMTQI

-599 GIETS
+599 GIETG

-633 TFPAVSQ
+633 SFPAVSQ
-640 LQSRIAVKTSL
+640 LQTRLAVKTNL

-665 RRQSGF
+665 CRQDGV
-671 WGKICG
+671 WGTLCRW
-677 AFGTSDWGWE
+677 ANTSDWGW
-687 TYKENVS
+687 KEYSVDVS

-699 INTVRKEVMSLTRA
+699 INKVREEVMSLTRA
-713 YFGELQTSIEQN
+713 YFGELQASIEQD

-764 AQELLTGR
+764 AQERLTGR

-794 EAML
+794 ETML

>member
-25 RQMID
+25 RQMVE

-37 AKNENGQLF
+37 SKNENRLLF

-56 ELEGEQIKTTRRE
+56 ELEGEQIKTARRE

-118 VLFLKHIQ
+118 VLHLEHIQ

-139 ATPEGQQVAQPLQQ
+139 ATPAGQQVAQTLQQ
-153 TGDTRELLKI
+153 TGDTRELLDI
-163 LADDAW
+163 LTDDGW

-176 EDEIFT
+176 EEEIFT

-197 GIEFPFDEY
+197 GSEFPFDEY
-206 AEVQKLPVIDVAFS
+206 AEVQKLPVIDVEFS
-220 HLVGMDACQ
+220 HLVGMDECQ

-283 NAIADVSAG
+283 NAISDVSVG

-312 AVRQKVPAML
+312 AVCQKVPAML

-348 ELRKTGALPADEA
+348 ELRKNGTLPVDEA

-376 EHICKDSELATEGA
+376 DYVCKDSELATEGA
-390 TELWE
+390 TDLWE
-395 GSLIDKLITEVI
+395 GSLIDQLITEVI
-407 QSSHSRA
+407 LSSHSRA

-425 LMQNAENVSEY
+425 LMQNAENISEY

-443 LQQSIQSLQVHI
+443 LMQSIQSLQAHI
-455 TSLLTDIQEIEKCQ
+455 TSLLEDIREIADCQE
-469 NQVTGDVK
+469 QVTADVRM
-477 IAMDDIN
+477 AMEEIDAR
-484 TKTRELLT
+484 TRELLT
-492 GVSTSLEEELNAYF
+492 GVCTSLEEELNDYF
-506 RSGKRREQQML
+506 RSGKRKEQQML
-517 EEEDAEQRISQ
+517 EEENSAQP
-528 QGILGKIREQFGVSA
+528 RERNAFAFFLDIFGT
-543 PGHHSWKRDVDP
+543 GNQHDRMRDFDP

-569 ELMMQI
+569 ELMTQI

-589 FRPELEKIVR
+589 FRPELEKIVS
-599 GIETS
+599 GIETG

-619 INARLEDEG
+619 INTRLEDEG

-633 TFPAVSQ
+633 SFPAVSQ
-640 LQSRIAVKTSL
+640 LQTRLAVKTNL

-665 RRQSGF
+665 RRQSGL

-687 TYKENVS
+687 TYKEDVS

-713 YFGELQTSIEQN
+713 YFGELQASIEQD

-738 CTFREKVEQLRNT
+738 CAFREKVEQLRNT

-764 AQELLTGR
+764 AQERLTRR

-794 EAML
+794 ETML

>member
-1 MHEKNIAL
+1 
-9 LCDEADR
+9 
-16 LLQLNINLL
+16 
-25 RQMID
+25 
-30 EPDVLSD
+30 
-37 AKNENGQLF
+37 
-46 DKQKALKRIE
+46 
-56 ELEGEQIKTTRRE
+56 
-69 MVLAVVG
+69 
-76 TMKAG
+76 
-81 KSTTINAIVGQE
+81 
-93 ILPNRNRPMTS
+93 
-104 VPTLIRHVPGKTEP
+104 
-118 VLFLKHIQ
+118 
-126 PVRNLLITLQEKL
+126 
-139 ATPEGQQVAQPLQQ
+139 
-153 TGDTRELLKI
+153 
-163 LADDAW
+163 
-169 LKNEYHG
+169 
-176 EDEIFT
+176 IFT

-197 GIEFPFDEY
+197 GTEFPFDEY
-206 AEVQKLPVIDVAFS
+206 AEVQKLPVIDVEFS

-265 MDYTQM
+265 MDYTQL

-348 ELRKTGALPADEA
+348 ELRKNGALPVDEA
-361 WVDDFVREAFGRMKK
+361 WVNDFVREAFGPMV
-376 EHICKDSELATEGA
+376 EEDDWKDSTKVNKKAEK
-390 TELWE
+390 LWNI
-395 GSLIDKLITEVI
+395 SLIDQLITEVI

-443 LQQSIQSLQVHI
+443 LQQSIQSLQAHI
-455 TSLLTDIQEIEKCQ
+455 TSLLTDIQEIEECQ
-469 NQVTGDVK
+469 NQVTGDVRM
-477 IAMDDIN
+477 AMEDIN
-484 TKTRELLT
+484 TKTGELLT
-492 GVSTSLEEELNAYF
+492 KVCASLEEELNDYF
-506 RSGKRREQQML
+506 RSGKRKEQQML
-517 EEEDAEQRISQ
+517 EEENSAQP
-528 QGILGKIREQFGVSA
+528 RERNAFAFFHDIFGT
-543 PGHHSWKRDVDP
+543 GNQHDRMRDFDP
-555 DSPEIKFSDRREAL
+555 DSPEIKFSDRRAAL
-569 ELMMQI
+569 ELMTQI

-599 GIETS
+599 GIETG

-610 YATENIAGR
+610 YATEKIAGR

-633 TFPAVSQ
+633 SFPAVSQ
-640 LQSRIAVKTSL
+640 LQTRLAVQTNL

-665 RRQSGF
+665 RRQDGV
-671 WGKICG
+671 WGTLCRW
-677 AFGTSDWGWE
+677 ANTSDWGW
-687 TYKENVS
+687 KEYSVDVS

-699 INTVRKEVMSLTRA
+699 MNKVRKEVMSLTRA
-713 YFGELQTSIEQN
+713 YFGELQASIEQN

-731 QEIDAFF
+731 QEIDDFF

-764 AQELLTGR
+764 AQEHLTER

-780 PELITDSKALREEL
+780 PELITDSKALRE
-794 EAML
+794 

>member
-25 RQMID
+25 RQMVE

-37 AKNENGQLF
+37 SKNENRLLF

-56 ELEGEQIKTTRRE
+56 ELEGEQIKTARRE

-118 VLFLKHIQ
+118 VLHLEHIQ

-139 ATPEGQQVAQPLQQ
+139 ATPTGQQVAQTLQQ
-153 TGDTRELLKI
+153 TGDTRELLDI
-163 LADDAW
+163 LTDDGW

-176 EDEIFT
+176 EEEIFT

-197 GIEFPFDEY
+197 ETEFPFDEY
-206 AEVQKLPVIDVAFS
+206 AEVQKLPVIDVEFS

-277 EVRKEL
+277 DVRKEL

-348 ELRKTGALPADEA
+348 ELRKNGTLPVDEA

-376 EHICKDSELATEGA
+376 DYVCKDSELATEGA
-390 TELWE
+390 TDLWE
-395 GSLIDKLITEVI
+395 CSLIDQLITEVI
-407 QSSHSRA
+407 LSSHSRA

-425 LMQNAENVSEY
+425 LMQNAENISEY

-443 LQQSIQSLQVHI
+443 LMQSIQSLQAHI
-455 TSLLTDIQEIEKCQ
+455 TSLLEDIREIADCQE
-469 NQVTGDVK
+469 QVTADVRM
-477 IAMDDIN
+477 AMEEIDAR
-484 TKTRELLT
+484 TRELLT
-492 GVSTSLEEELNAYF
+492 GVCTSLEEELNDYF
-506 RSGKRREQQML
+506 RSGKRKEQQML
-517 EEEDAEQRISQ
+517 EEENSAQP
-528 QGILGKIREQFGVSA
+528 RERNAFAFFHDIFGT
-543 PGHHSWKRDVDP
+543 GNQHDRMRDFDP

-569 ELMMQI
+569 ELMTQI

-589 FRPELEKIVR
+589 FRPELEKIVS
-599 GIETS
+599 GIETG

-619 INARLEDEG
+619 INTRLEDEG

-633 TFPAVSQ
+633 SFPAVSQ
-640 LQSRIAVKTSL
+640 LQTRLAVKTNL

-665 RRQSGF
+665 RRQSGL

-687 TYKENVS
+687 TYKEDVS

-713 YFGELQTSIEQN
+713 YFGELQASIEQD

-738 CTFREKVEQLRNT
+738 CAFREKVEQLRNT

-764 AQELLTGR
+764 AQERLTRR

-794 EAML
+794 ETML

>member
-25 RQMID
+25 RQMVE

-37 AKNENGQLF
+37 SKNENRLLF

-56 ELEGEQIKTTRRE
+56 ELEGEQIKTARRE

-118 VLFLKHIQ
+118 VLHLEHIQ

-139 ATPEGQQVAQPLQQ
+139 ATPAGQQVAQTLQQ
-153 TGDTRELLKI
+153 TGDTRELLDI
-163 LADDAW
+163 LTDDGW

-176 EDEIFT
+176 EEEIFT

-197 GIEFPFDEY
+197 GTEFPFDEY
-206 AEVQKLPVIDVAFS
+206 AEVQKLPVIDVEFS

-277 EVRKEL
+277 DVRKEL

-348 ELRKTGALPADEA
+348 ELRKNGTLPVDEA

-376 EHICKDSELATEGA
+376 DYVCKDSELATEGA
-390 TELWE
+390 TDLWE
-395 GSLIDKLITEVI
+395 CSLIDQLITEVI
-407 QSSHSRA
+407 LSSHSRA

-425 LMQNAENVSEY
+425 LMQNAENISEY

-443 LQQSIQSLQVHI
+443 LMQSIQSLQAHI
-455 TSLLTDIQEIEKCQ
+455 TSLLEDIREIADCQE
-469 NQVTGDVK
+469 QVTADVRM
-477 IAMDDIN
+477 AMEEIDAR
-484 TKTRELLT
+484 TRELLT
-492 GVSTSLEEELNAYF
+492 GVCTSLEEELNDYF
-506 RSGKRREQQML
+506 RSGKRKEQQML
-517 EEEDAEQRISQ
+517 EEENSAQP
-528 QGILGKIREQFGVSA
+528 RERNAFAFFHDIFGT
-543 PGHHSWKRDVDP
+543 GNQHDRMRDFDP

-569 ELMMQI
+569 ELMTQI

-589 FRPELEKIVR
+589 FRPELEKIVS
-599 GIETS
+599 GIETG

-619 INARLEDEG
+619 INTRLEDEG

-633 TFPAVSQ
+633 SFPAVSQ
-640 LQSRIAVKTSL
+640 LQTRLAVKTNL

-665 RRQSGF
+665 RRQSGL

-687 TYKENVS
+687 TYKEDVS
-694 RSVIN
+694 RSVIK

-713 YFGELQTSIEQN
+713 YFGELQASIEQD

-738 CTFREKVEQLRNT
+738 CAFREKVEQLRNT

-764 AQELLTGR
+764 AQERLTRR

-794 EAML
+794 ETML

>member
-25 RQMID
+25 RQMVD
-30 EPDVLSD
+30 EPDVLLD
-37 AKNENGQLF
+37 GKNENGLLF
-46 DKQKALKRIE
+46 DKRKALKRIE
-56 ELEGEQIKTTRRE
+56 ELEGEQIKTARRE

-81 KSTTINAIVGQE
+81 KSTTINAIVGKE

-118 VLFLKHIQ
+118 VLHLEHIQ
-126 PVRNLLITLQEKL
+126 PVRNLLIRLQEKL
-139 ATPEGQQVAQPLQQ
+139 ATPAGQQVAQTLQQ
-153 TGDTRELLKI
+153 TGDTRELLDI
-163 LADDAW
+163 LADDVW
-169 LKNEYHG
+169 LQNEYHG

-197 GIEFPFDEY
+197 GTEFPFDEY
-206 AEVQKLPVIDVAFS
+206 AEVQKLPVIDVEFS

-265 MDYTQM
+265 MDYTQL

-348 ELRKTGALPADEA
+348 ELRKNGALPVDEA
-361 WVDDFVREAFGRMKK
+361 WVNDFVREAFGPMV
-376 EHICKDSELATEGA
+376 EEDDWKDSTKVNKKAEK
-390 TELWE
+390 LWNI
-395 GSLIDKLITEVI
+395 SLIDQLITEVI

-443 LQQSIQSLQVHI
+443 LQQSIQSLQAHI
-455 TSLLTDIQEIEKCQ
+455 TSLLTDIQEIEECQ
-469 NQVTGDVK
+469 NQVTGDVRM
-477 IAMDDIN
+477 AMEDIN
-484 TKTRELLT
+484 TKTGELLT
-492 GVSTSLEEELNAYF
+492 KVCASLEEELNDYF
-506 RSGKRREQQML
+506 RSGKRKEQQML
-517 EEEDAEQRISQ
+517 EEENSAQP
-528 QGILGKIREQFGVSA
+528 RERNAFAFFHDIFGT
-543 PGHHSWKRDVDP
+543 GNQHDRMRDFDP
-555 DSPEIKFSDRREAL
+555 DSPEIKFSDRRAAL
-569 ELMMQI
+569 ELMTQI

-599 GIETS
+599 GIETG

-610 YATENIAGR
+610 YATEKIAGR

-633 TFPAVSQ
+633 SFPAVSQ
-640 LQSRIAVKTSL
+640 LQSRLAVKTNL

-665 RRQSGF
+665 RRQDGV
-671 WGKICG
+671 WGTLCRW
-677 AFGTSDWGWE
+677 ANTSDWGW
-687 TYKENVS
+687 KEYSVDVS
-694 RSVIN
+694 CSVIN
-699 INTVRKEVMSLTRA
+699 MNKVRKEVMLLTRA
-713 YFGELQTSIEQN
+713 YFGELQASIEQN

-731 QEIDAFF
+731 QEIDDFF

-764 AQELLTGR
+764 AQEHLTER

-794 EAML
+794 ETLL

>member
-25 RQMID
+25 RQMVE

-37 AKNENGQLF
+37 SKNEKRLLF

-56 ELEGEQIKTTRRE
+56 ELEGEQIKTARRE

-118 VLFLKHIQ
+118 VLHLEHIQ

-139 ATPEGQQVAQPLQQ
+139 ATPAGQQVAQTLQQ
-153 TGDTRELLKI
+153 TGDTRELLDI
-163 LADDAW
+163 LTDDGW

-176 EDEIFT
+176 EEEIFT

-197 GIEFPFDEY
+197 GSEFPFDEY
-206 AEVQKLPVIDVAFS
+206 AEVQKLPVIDVEFS
-220 HLVGMDACQ
+220 HLVGMDECQ

-283 NAIADVSAG
+283 NAIADVSVG

-312 AVRQKVPAML
+312 AVCQKVPAML
-322 NSDVLPASRV
+322 NSDALPASRV

-348 ELRKTGALPADEA
+348 ELRKNGTLPVDEA

-376 EHICKDSELATEGA
+376 DYVCKDSELATEGA
-390 TELWE
+390 TDLWE
-395 GSLIDKLITEVI
+395 GSLIDQLITEVI
-407 QSSHSRA
+407 LSSHSRA

-425 LMQNAENVSEY
+425 LMQNAENISEY

-443 LQQSIQSLQVHI
+443 LMQSIQSLQAHI
-455 TSLLTDIQEIEKCQ
+455 TSLLEDIREIADCQE
-469 NQVTGDVK
+469 QVTADVRM
-477 IAMDDIN
+477 AMEEIDAR
-484 TKTRELLT
+484 TRELLT
-492 GVSTSLEEELNAYF
+492 GVCTSLEEELNDYF
-506 RSGKRREQQML
+506 RSGKRKEQQML
-517 EEEDAEQRISQ
+517 EEENSAQP
-528 QGILGKIREQFGVSA
+528 RERNAFAFFLDIFGT
-543 PGHHSWKRDVDP
+543 GNQHDRMRDFDP

-569 ELMMQI
+569 ELMTQI

-589 FRPELEKIVR
+589 FRPELEKIVS
-599 GIETS
+599 GIETG

-619 INARLEDEG
+619 INTRLEDEG

-633 TFPAVSQ
+633 SFPAVSQ
-640 LQSRIAVKTSL
+640 LQTRLAVKTNL

-665 RRQSGF
+665 RRQSGL

-687 TYKENVS
+687 TYKEDVS

-713 YFGELQTSIEQN
+713 YFGELQASIEQD

-738 CTFREKVEQLRNT
+738 CAFREKVEQLRNT

-764 AQELLTGR
+764 AQERLTRR

-794 EAML
+794 ETML

>member
-25 RQMID
+25 RQMVE

-37 AKNENGQLF
+37 SKNENRLLF

-56 ELEGEQIKTTRRE
+56 ELEGEQIKTARRE

-118 VLFLKHIQ
+118 VLHLEHIQ

-139 ATPEGQQVAQPLQQ
+139 ATPAGQQVAQTLQQ
-153 TGDTRELLKI
+153 TGDTRELLDI
-163 LADDAW
+163 LTDDGW

-176 EDEIFT
+176 EEEIFT

-197 GIEFPFDEY
+197 GTEFPFDEY
-206 AEVQKLPVIDVAFS
+206 AEVQKLPVIDVEFS

-277 EVRKEL
+277 DVRKEL

-348 ELRKTGALPADEA
+348 ELRKNGTLPVDEA

-376 EHICKDSELATEGA
+376 DYVCKDSELATEGA
-390 TELWE
+390 TDLWE
-395 GSLIDKLITEVI
+395 CSLIDQLITEVI
-407 QSSHSRA
+407 LSSHSRA

-425 LMQNAENVSEY
+425 LMQNAENISEY

-443 LQQSIQSLQVHI
+443 LMQSIQSLQAHI
-455 TSLLTDIQEIEKCQ
+455 TSLLEDIREIADCQE
-469 NQVTGDVK
+469 QVTADVRM
-477 IAMDDIN
+477 AMEEIDAR
-484 TKTRELLT
+484 TRELLT
-492 GVSTSLEEELNAYF
+492 GVCTSLEEELNDYF
-506 RSGKRREQQML
+506 RSGKRKEQQML
-517 EEEDAEQRISQ
+517 EEENSAQP
-528 QGILGKIREQFGVSA
+528 RERNAFAFFHDIFGT
-543 PGHHSWKRDVDP
+543 GNQHDRMRDFDP

-569 ELMMQI
+569 ELMTQI

-589 FRPELEKIVR
+589 FRPELEKIVS
-599 GIETS
+599 GIETG

-619 INARLEDEG
+619 INTRLEDEG

-633 TFPAVSQ
+633 SFPAVSQ
-640 LQSRIAVKTSL
+640 LQTRLAVKTNL

-665 RRQSGF
+665 RRQSGL

-687 TYKENVS
+687 TYKEDVS

-713 YFGELQTSIEQN
+713 YFGELQASIEQD

-738 CTFREKVEQLRNT
+738 CAFREKVEQLRNT
-751 LIQSSEDHKRDQQ
+751 LIQSSEDRKRDQQ
-764 AQELLTGR
+764 AQERLTGR

-794 EAML
+794 ETML

>member
-25 RQMID
+25 RQMVD

-37 AKNENGQLF
+37 GKNENGQLF

-56 ELEGEQIKTTRRE
+56 ELEGEQIKTARRE

-118 VLFLKHIQ
+118 VLHLEHIQ
-126 PVRNLLITLQEKL
+126 PVRNLLSTLQQKL
-139 ATPEGQQVAQPLQQ
+139 DTPAGQQAAQTLQQ
-153 TGDTRELLKI
+153 TGDTRELLDI
-163 LADDAW
+163 LANDGW

-176 EDEIFT
+176 EEEIFT

-197 GIEFPFDEY
+197 GSEFPFDEY
-206 AEVQKLPVIDVAFS
+206 AEVQKLPVIDVEFS
-220 HLVGMDACQ
+220 HLVGMDECQ

-265 MDYTQM
+265 MDYTQL

-283 NAIADVSAG
+283 NAIADVSVG

-348 ELRKTGALPADEA
+348 ELRKNGTLPVDEA

-376 EHICKDSELATEGA
+376 DYVCKDSELATEGA
-390 TELWE
+390 TDLWE
-395 GSLIDKLITEVI
+395 GSLIDQLITEVI
-407 QSSHSRA
+407 LSSHSRA

-443 LQQSIQSLQVHI
+443 LQQSIQSLQAHI
-455 TSLLTDIQEIEKCQ
+455 TSLLADIREIADCQE
-469 NQVTGDVK
+469 QVTTDVRM
-477 IAMDDIN
+477 AMEEID

-492 GVSTSLEEELNAYF
+492 GVCTSLEEELNDYF
-506 RSGKRREQQML
+506 RSGKRKEQQML
-517 EEEDAEQRISQ
+517 EEENSAQP
-528 QGILGKIREQFGVSA
+528 RERNAFAFFHDIFGT
-543 PGHHSWKRDVDP
+543 GNQHDRMRDFDP
-555 DSPEIKFSDRREAL
+555 DSPEIKFSDRRAAL
-569 ELMMQI
+569 ELMTQI

-599 GIETS
+599 GIETG

-610 YATENIAGR
+610 YATEKIAGR

-633 TFPAVSQ
+633 SFPAVSQ
-640 LQSRIAVKTSL
+640 LQTRLAVKTNL

-665 RRQSGF
+665 RRQDGV
-671 WGKICG
+671 WGTLCRW
-677 AFGTSDWGWE
+677 ANTSDWGW
-687 TYKENVS
+687 KEYSVDVS

-699 INTVRKEVMSLTRA
+699 MNKVRKEVMSLTRA
-713 YFGELQTSIEQN
+713 YFGELQASIEQD

-731 QEIDAFF
+731 QEIDNFF

-764 AQELLTGR
+764 AQEQLTER

-794 EAML
+794 ETLL

>member
-25 RQMID
+25 RQMVD
-30 EPDVLSD
+30 EQDVLSD
-37 AKNENGQLF
+37 SKNENGQLF

-56 ELEGEQIKTTRRE
+56 ELEGEQIKNARRE

-118 VLFLKHIQ
+118 VLHLEHIQ
-126 PVRNLLITLQEKL
+126 PVRNLLITLQQKL
-139 ATPEGQQVAQPLQQ
+139 ATPAGQQVAQTLQQ
-153 TGDTRELLKI
+153 TGDTRELLDI
-163 LADDAW
+163 LANDGW
-169 LKNEYHG
+169 LQNEYHG
-176 EDEIFT
+176 EEEIFT
-182 GLASLNDLVRLAAAM
+182 GLASLNDLVRLSAAM
-197 GIEFPFDEY
+197 GTEFPFDEY
-206 AEVQKLPVIDVAFS
+206 AEVQKLPVIDVEFS
-220 HLVGMDACQ
+220 HLVGMDECQ

-283 NAIADVSAG
+283 NAIADVSVG

-348 ELRKTGALPADEA
+348 ELRKNGALPVNEA
-361 WVDDFVREAFGRMKK
+361 WVGDFVREAFGPMVEEDDWKDCTKVNKK
-376 EHICKDSELATEGA
+376 AEK
-390 TELWE
+390 LWNI
-395 GSLIDKLITEVI
+395 SLIDQLITEVI

-443 LQQSIQSLQVHI
+443 LQQSIQSLQAHI
-455 TSLLTDIQEIEKCQ
+455 TSLLEDIREIADCQE
-469 NQVTGDVK
+469 QVTGDVRM
-477 IAMDDIN
+477 AMEEIDA
-484 TKTRELLT
+484 KTRELLT
-492 GVSTSLEEELNAYF
+492 GVCSSLEEKLNDYF
-506 RSGKRREQQML
+506 RTGKRKEQQML
-517 EEEDAEQRISQ
+517 EEENSAQP
-528 QGILGKIREQFGVSA
+528 RERNAFAFFHDIFGT
-543 PGHHSWKRDVDP
+543 GNQHDRMRDFDP
-555 DSPEIKFSDRREAL
+555 DSPEIKFSDRRAAL
-569 ELMMQI
+569 ELMTQI

-599 GIETS
+599 GIETG

-610 YATENIAGR
+610 YATEKIAGR

-633 TFPAVSQ
+633 SFPAVSQ
-640 LQSRIAVKTSL
+640 LQSRLAVKTNL

-665 RRQSGF
+665 RRQDGV
-671 WGKICG
+671 WGTLCRW
-677 AFGTSDWGWE
+677 ANTSDWGW
-687 TYKENVS
+687 KEYSVDVS
-694 RSVIN
+694 CSVIN
-699 INTVRKEVMSLTRA
+699 MNKVRKEVMLLTRA
-713 YFGELQTSIEQN
+713 YFGELQASIEQN

-731 QEIDAFF
+731 QEIDDFF

-764 AQELLTGR
+764 AQEHLTER

-794 EAML
+794 ETLL

>member
-25 RQMID
+25 RQMVD

-37 AKNENGQLF
+37 SKNENRLLF

-56 ELEGEQIKTTRRE
+56 ELEGEQIKTARRE

-118 VLFLKHIQ
+118 VLHLEHIQ
-126 PVRNLLITLQEKL
+126 PVRNLLSTLKQKL
-139 ATPEGQQVAQPLQQ
+139 DTPAGQQVAQTLQQ
-153 TGDTRELLKI
+153 TGDTCELLDI
-163 LADDAW
+163 LANDGW

-176 EDEIFT
+176 EEEIFT

-197 GIEFPFDEY
+197 GSEFPFDEY
-206 AEVQKLPVIDVAFS
+206 AEVQKLPVIDVEFS

-277 EVRKEL
+277 DVRKEL
-283 NAIADVSAG
+283 NAIADVSTG

-348 ELRKTGALPADEA
+348 ELRKNRTLPVDEA

-376 EHICKDSELATEGA
+376 EYVCKDSEMATEGA
-390 TELWE
+390 TDLWE
-395 GSLIDKLITEVI
+395 GSLIDQLITEVI

-443 LQQSIQSLQVHI
+443 LQQSIQSLQSHI
-455 TSLLTDIQEIEKCQ
+455 TSLLADIREIADCQE
-469 NQVTGDVK
+469 QVTADVRM
-477 IAMDDIN
+477 AMEEIDAR
-484 TKTRELLT
+484 TRELLT
-492 GVSTSLEEELNAYF
+492 GVCTSLEEELNDYF
-506 RSGKRREQQML
+506 RSGKRKEQQML
-517 EEEDAEQRISQ
+517 EEENSAQP
-528 QGILGKIREQFGVSA
+528 RERNAFAFFHDIFGT
-543 PGHHSWKRDVDP
+543 GNQHDRMRDFDP

-569 ELMMQI
+569 ELMTQI

-599 GIETS
+599 GIETG

-633 TFPAVSQ
+633 SFPAVSQ
-640 LQSRIAVKTSL
+640 LQTRLAVKTNL

-665 RRQSGF
+665 CRQDGV
-671 WGKICG
+671 WGTLCRW
-677 AFGTSDWGWE
+677 ANTSDWGW
-687 TYKENVS
+687 KEYSVDVS

-699 INTVRKEVMSLTRA
+699 INKVREEVMSLTRA
-713 YFGELQTSIEQN
+713 YFGELQASIEQD

-764 AQELLTGR
+764 AQERLTGR

-794 EAML
+794 ETML

>member
-25 RQMID
+25 RQMVE

-37 AKNENGQLF
+37 SKNENRLLF

-56 ELEGEQIKTTRRE
+56 ELEGEQIKTARRE

-118 VLFLKHIQ
+118 VLHLEHIQ

-139 ATPEGQQVAQPLQQ
+139 ATPAGQQVAQTLQQ
-153 TGDTRELLKI
+153 TGDTRELLDI
-163 LADDAW
+163 LTDDGW

-176 EDEIFT
+176 EEEIFT

-197 GIEFPFDEY
+197 ETEFPFDEY
-206 AEVQKLPVIDVAFS
+206 AEVQKLPVIDVEFS

-277 EVRKEL
+277 DVRKEL

-348 ELRKTGALPADEA
+348 ELRKNGTLPVDEA

-376 EHICKDSELATEGA
+376 DYVCKDSELATEGA
-390 TELWE
+390 TDLWE
-395 GSLIDKLITEVI
+395 CSLIDQLITEVI
-407 QSSHSRA
+407 LSSHSRA

-425 LMQNAENVSEY
+425 LMQNAENISEY

-443 LQQSIQSLQVHI
+443 LMQSIQSLQAHI
-455 TSLLTDIQEIEKCQ
+455 TSLLEDIREIADCQE
-469 NQVTGDVK
+469 QVTADVRM
-477 IAMDDIN
+477 AMEEIDAR
-484 TKTRELLT
+484 TRELLT
-492 GVSTSLEEELNAYF
+492 GVYTSLEEELNDYF
-506 RSGKRREQQML
+506 RSGKRKEQQML
-517 EEEDAEQRISQ
+517 EEENSAQP
-528 QGILGKIREQFGVSA
+528 RERNAFAFFHDIFGT
-543 PGHHSWKRDVDP
+543 GNQHDRMRDFDP

-569 ELMMQI
+569 ELMTQI

-589 FRPELEKIVR
+589 FRPELEKIVS
-599 GIETS
+599 GIETG

-619 INARLEDEG
+619 INTRLEDEG

-633 TFPAVSQ
+633 SFPAVSQ
-640 LQSRIAVKTSL
+640 LQTRLAVKTNL

-665 RRQSGF
+665 RRQSGL

-677 AFGTSDWGWE
+677 AFGTSDWGRE
-687 TYKENVS
+687 TYKEDVS

-713 YFGELQTSIEQN
+713 YFGELQASIEQD

-738 CTFREKVEQLRNT
+738 CAFREKVEQLRNT

-764 AQELLTGR
+764 AQERLTRR

-794 EAML
+794 ETML

>member
-25 RQMID
+25 RQMVD

-37 AKNENGQLF
+37 SKNENGLLF
-46 DKQKALKRIE
+46 DKRKALKRIE
-56 ELEGEQIKTTRRE
+56 ELEGEQIKTARRE

-81 KSTTINAIVGQE
+81 KSTTINAIVGKE

-118 VLFLKHIQ
+118 VLHLEHIQ
-126 PVRNLLITLQEKL
+126 PVRNLLIRLQEKL
-139 ATPEGQQVAQPLQQ
+139 ATPAGQQVAQTLQQ
-153 TGDTRELLKI
+153 TGDTRELLDI
-163 LADDAW
+163 LADDVW
-169 LKNEYHG
+169 LQNEYHG

-197 GIEFPFDEY
+197 GTEFPFDEY
-206 AEVQKLPVIDVAFS
+206 AEVQKLPVIDVEFS

-312 AVRQKVPAML
+312 TVRQKVPAML
-322 NSDVLPASRV
+322 NSDVLPVSRV

-376 EHICKDSELATEGA
+376 EHICKDSELVTEGA

-455 TSLLTDIQEIEKCQ
+455 TSLLADIQEIEKCQ

-477 IAMDDIN
+477 IAMDNIN

-492 GVSTSLEEELNAYF
+492 GGCTSLEEALNDYF
-506 RSGKRREQQML
+506 RSGKRKEQQML
-517 EEEDAEQRISQ
+517 EEENSAQP
-528 QGILGKIREQFGVSA
+528 RERNAFAFFHDIFGT
-543 PGHHSWKRDVDP
+543 GNQHDRMQDFDP

-569 ELMMQI
+569 KLMTQI
-575 ESTVTSLHREAEAQ
+575 ESTVISLHREAEAQ

-640 LQSRIAVKTSL
+640 LQTRIAVKTNL
-651 SALMEERTETVTRR
+651 SALMEERTETITRR

-687 TYKENVS
+687 NYKEDVS

-713 YFGELQTSIEQN
+713 YFGELQASIEQN

-738 CTFREKVEQLRNT
+738 CTFREKVEQLRNM

-764 AQELLTGR
+764 AQERLTER

-780 PELITDSKALREEL
+780 PELITDSKALKEEL
-794 EAML
+794 ETLL

>member
-1 MHEKNIAL
+1 
-9 LCDEADR
+9 
-16 LLQLNINLL
+16 
-25 RQMID
+25 
-30 EPDVLSD
+30 
-37 AKNENGQLF
+37 
-46 DKQKALKRIE
+46 
-56 ELEGEQIKTTRRE
+56 
-69 MVLAVVG
+69 
-76 TMKAG
+76 
-81 KSTTINAIVGQE
+81 AIVGQE

-118 VLFLKHIQ
+118 VLHLEHIQ

-139 ATPEGQQVAQPLQQ
+139 ATPAGQQVAQTLQQ
-153 TGDTRELLKI
+153 TGDTRELLDI
-163 LADDAW
+163 LTDDGW

-176 EDEIFT
+176 EEEIFT

-197 GIEFPFDEY
+197 GSEFPFDEY
-206 AEVQKLPVIDVAFS
+206 AEVQKLPVIDVEFS
-220 HLVGMDACQ
+220 HLVGMDEFQ

-283 NAIADVSAG
+283 NAIADVSVG

-312 AVRQKVPAML
+312 AVCQKVPAML

-348 ELRKTGALPADEA
+348 ELRKNGTLPVDEA

-376 EHICKDSELATEGA
+376 DYVCKDSELATEGA
-390 TELWE
+390 TDLWE
-395 GSLIDKLITEVI
+395 GSLIDQLITEVI
-407 QSSHSRA
+407 LSSHSRA

-425 LMQNAENVSEY
+425 LMQNAENISEY

-443 LQQSIQSLQVHI
+443 LMQSIQSLQAYI
-455 TSLLTDIQEIEKCQ
+455 TSLLEDIREIADCQE
-469 NQVTGDVK
+469 QVTADVRM
-477 IAMDDIN
+477 AMEEIDAR
-484 TKTRELLT
+484 TRELLT
-492 GVSTSLEEELNAYF
+492 GVCTSLEEELNDYF
-506 RSGKRREQQML
+506 RSGKRKEQQML
-517 EEEDAEQRISQ
+517 EEENSAQP
-528 QGILGKIREQFGVSA
+528 RERNAFAFFLDIFGT
-543 PGHHSWKRDVDP
+543 GNQHDRMRDFDP

-569 ELMMQI
+569 ELMTQI

-589 FRPELEKIVR
+589 FRPELEKIVS
-599 GIETS
+599 GIETG

-619 INARLEDEG
+619 INTRLEDEG

-633 TFPAVSQ
+633 SFPAVSQ
-640 LQSRIAVKTSL
+640 LQTRLAVKTNL

-665 RRQSGF
+665 RRQSGL

-687 TYKENVS
+687 TYKEDVS

-713 YFGELQTSIEQN
+713 YFGELQASIEQD

-738 CTFREKVEQLRNT
+738 CAFREKVEQLRNT

-764 AQELLTGR
+764 AQERLTRR

-794 EAML
+794 ETML